1 MAKHFRVY
9 KVKTCNDFIM
19 KHYSSLQFLRF
30 KSQTNN
36 CTLSLE
42 IQKTEIL
49 LLNYFGNNILL
60 SIDVIKCG

>member
-1 MAKHFRVY
+1 MVKHFRVY

-19 KHYSSLQFLRF
+19 KHYSSLQFLQWQCLRF

-42 IQKTEIL
+42 IQ
-49 LLNYFGNNILL
+49 
-60 SIDVIKCG
+60 